1 MSETVPLPAAQTFAH
16 DAMNTTFVLRIAGV
30 SPERAQGM
38 ARECC
43 ERLDELERKLSRF
56 REESD
61 VFRINRMRA
70 GDTLYLSEEC
80 HECLRL
86 ALAAHQSTG
95 GLFDVTLGRQIE
107 HRKTGAAGLPPE
119 LAGRLTLHADR
130 PAITCEAPGREI
142 DLGGIGKGYALDQLR
157 ALLTDWGAP
166 GGLLASGASTIL
178 AFGPDPWPVELTGD
192 RATQP
197 LRLGNLALGASGIG
211 VQGAHIV
218 DPRQREESARPL
230 AWKRAWVTAADAAQA
245 DAWSTAVLLMAP
257 EELDAF
263 LAVDQVAQAVYV
275 ERDGVIEPKR
285 AAG

>member
-1 MSETVPLPAAQTFAH
+1 MSETLPIPDAQLFAH
-16 DAMNTTFVLRIAGV
+16 DAMNTTFVLRLSGL
-30 SPERAQGM
+30 SPAQAQGM

-86 ALAAHQSTG
+86 ALAAHQLTG

-107 HRKTGAAGLPPE
+107 HRKSGATGQPPE
-119 LAGRLTLHADR
+119 LAGRLSLHAEV

-157 ALLTDWGAP
+157 ALLLDWDAP

-192 RATQP
+192 LTTHPVALCNQ
-197 LRLGNLALGASGIG
+197 ALGASGTG

-218 DPRQREESARPL
+218 DPRLRQEPASPL
-230 AWKRAWVTAADAAQA
+230 AWKRAWVTAPAAAQA
-245 DAWSTAVLLMAP
+245 DAWSTAVILMAP
-257 EELDAF
+257 EELQAF
-263 LAVDQVAQAVYV
+263 LTEDQVTQAVYV
-275 ERDGVIEPKR
+275 ERKGAIERVRP
-285 AAG
+285 A